1 MAIDFRRTTINFDPT
16 SAQIQSEPA
25 AVVFNGRVN
34 KADVALNGFDIRY
47 TDGDHHLLR
56 EMVDARVQ
64 AINDRTVFVAVDYLL
79 RDSSGNIDDRYQGR
93 VDVLVI
99 ADVQ

>member
-1 MAIDFRRTTINFDPT
+1 M
-16 SAQIQSEPA
+16 S
-25 AVVFNGRVN
+25 NGRAN
-34 KADVALNGFDIRY
+34 KADVALNGFDIRC

-56 EMVDARVQ
+56 EMVDARVT

-99 ADVQ
+99 ADVR